1 MGEDL
6 MYKRY
11 RLENSEE
18 LKDLISSYEE
28 FGKQIMDG
36 KKATIR
42 KNLDEY
48 LRKDGFIDFTN

>member
-1 MGEDL
+1 